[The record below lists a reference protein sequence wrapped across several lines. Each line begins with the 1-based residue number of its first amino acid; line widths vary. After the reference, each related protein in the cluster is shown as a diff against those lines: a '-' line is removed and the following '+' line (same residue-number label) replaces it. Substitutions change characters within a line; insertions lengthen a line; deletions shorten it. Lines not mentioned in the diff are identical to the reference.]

1 MDSRSAAFDDFFR
14 SSKRSLLA
22 LAYVMTGDLPSAQD
36 LVQETL
42 LRTWVRWSRISRYDD
57 PLAWARHV
65 LYNLAVSK
73 KRSDSVR
80 RSVIEEPQ
88 SSIPPPN
95 ESHLMLAA
103 ALRSLPKNQMRA
115 LVLHDGAGLSVKE
128 VAADMKV
135 AEGTVK
141 SWLSRGRASAAS
153 AMSVA
158 GRLAEEGHASY

>member
-1 MDSRSAAFDDFFR
+1 M
-14 SSKRSLLA
+14 
-22 LAYVMTGDLPSAQD
+22 AYVMTGDLPTAQD

-42 LRTWVRWSRISRYDD
+42 LRTWVRWSRISKYDD

-73 KRSDSVR
+73 R
-80 RSVIEEPQ
+80 RSEGLRRSTTQEAQ
-88 SSIPPPN
+88 TIPPPN
-95 ESHLMLAA
+95 ETHLMLAS
-103 ALRSLPKNQMRA
+103 ALRSLSKNQMRA

-141 SWLSRGRASAAS
+141 AWLSRGRAAA
-153 AMSVA
+153 AATMAVT
-158 GRLAEEGHASY
+158 GRQTEEGHAAY